1 MEERT
6 NILPEMTVEEKLKRV
21 EEYIFSLR
29 EDSHHPLDEKRIH
42 DLQFLVRDEVN
53 VIDLIENIP
62 LLREVWKTDY
72 RKLNPLEREQT
83 ILGLMR
89 FDPRIR
95 RIDMARMMN
104 VQFTTVKNHIRKL
117 EETKVVYYEGPSKT
131 GHWRFYKMTII

>member
-21 EEYIFSLR
+21 EEYIFRLR
-29 EDSHHPLDEKRIH
+29 ADNHQPLDEKRVN
-42 DLQFLVRDEVN
+42 DLQLLVRDEVN

-62 LLREVWKTDY
+62 VLQEVWKTDY
-72 RKLNPLEREQT
+72 RKLKSVEREQT
-83 ILGLMR
+83 ILDLMR
-89 FDPRIR
+89 YNPRIR

-117 EETKVVYYEGPSKT
+117 EKDKVVYYEGPSKT
-131 GHWRFYKMTII
+131 GCWRRGDL